1 MKRDLIL
8 IKTNNYS
15 VYRYYDYLILVRSD
29 LEELAGKISNK
40 EDPNS
45 SNDLKVKIP
54 KRYKTNKGSNL
65 LSSELTGS
73 GNDIINSLNLETE
86 NNSLYILIEDTVGY
100 FILRWIGNQLGK
112 DQIENLEDNVKAII
126 YDYVDNIDNLTKI
139 LNDPTKDWFNLYMY
153 V

>member
-15 VYRYYDYLILVRSD
+15 VYRYYDDLILVRGD
-29 LEELAGKISNK
+29 LEELVGKISNE

-45 SNDLKVKIP
+45 SNDLKVRIP
-54 KRYKTNKGSNL
+54 KRYKTNRGNKL

-100 FILRWIGNQLGK
+100 FILRWIGNRLGK

-126 YDYVDNIDNLTKI
+126 YEYVDNIDNLTKI